1 MMTPYPPDRRSFLA
15 LSAGLA
21 AGLALKPSLAQ
32 AQDVADLTLKRASA
46 LLRSKSVS
54 PLELTD
60 ACLKR
65 IEKYNPSL
73 NAFITV
79 TADEARAAAKRA
91 QEEQQRGIW
100 RGPLHGIPVAV
111 KDNIDTAGTRT
122 TAASELFR
130 IGCPRTTRISSAG

>member
-1 MMTPYPPDRRSFLA
+1 MTPYSPDRRSFLA

-54 PLELTD
+54 PLELTE

-73 NAFITV
+73 NAFITI
-79 TADEARAAAKRA
+79 TADEARAAAKRM
-91 QEEQQRGIW
+91 
-100 RGPLHGIPVAV
+100 H
-111 KDNIDTAGTRT
+111 TRT
-122 TAASELFR
+122 RSIERLTVIPLTWR
-130 IGCPRTTRISSAG
+130 